1 MRWNLNKNITMIPV
15 LALFVAVHSGAVGGE
30 KSSGAAQN
38 SATAKATAAASPQTF
53 LSEQFAKF
61 FGKKSTKKTAS
72 AKQAKPSS
80 TSPEKDKQSKDSVA
94 APKDEWLEKKVS
106 DDASSVPVVPA
117 TVSSAYV
124 PPPPAVDLPP
134 QVTQIR
140 QEVQRV
146 LQLNAQIKNL
156 QGSQVVQVQRI
167 QEQARM
173 HQRILNKIETTPTVF
188 STGKGAE
195 KEVLLAQEKLRIINN
210 ETQRNQAILRDLQ
223 KTSQMAK
230 KPESVTAYPT
240 AVQLP
245 VKQN

>member
-1 MRWNLNKNITMIPV
+1 MSV
-15 LALFVAVHSGAVGGE
+15 LTLFVAVHLGAVGGE
-30 KSSGAAQN
+30 KSSGAVQD
-38 SATAKATAAASPQTF
+38 SATAKVDAATSPQTF
-53 LSEQFAKF
+53 FSEQFAKF
-61 FGKKSTKKTAS
+61 FGKKSTKKAAPARQVKS
-72 AKQAKPSS
+72 SS
-80 TSPEKDKQSKDSVA
+80 TSSEKEKRSEGSA
-94 APKDEWLEKKVS
+94 AVSKDEWLEKKVS
-106 DDASSVPVVPA
+106 DGASSVPVVPA

-156 QGSQVVQVQRI
+156 QGNQVAQVQRI

-173 HQRILNKIETTPTVF
+173 HQKILNKIETTPAVF

-230 KPESVTAYPT
+230 KPETVTAYST

>member
-106 DDASSVPVVPA
+106 DDASSVPVVPDGF
-117 TVSSAYV
+117 SYV
-124 PPPPAVDLPP
+124 PPPRLLIFPADKPP
-134 QVTQIR
+134 GGSEGIAGTHRSKSAR
-140 QEVQRV
+140 QSGP
-146 LQLNAQIKNL
+146 
-156 QGSQVVQVQRI
+156 GS
-167 QEQARM
+167 AYSGAGS
-173 HQRILNKIETTPTVF
+173 HASRILNKIETTPTVF